1 MKLKLF
7 ESAFMALAT
16 VLIFSTCLMG
26 LGFTLKLAWLL
37 LKFGWTTL

>member
-16 VLIFSTCLMG
+16 CLVFAVCLIG